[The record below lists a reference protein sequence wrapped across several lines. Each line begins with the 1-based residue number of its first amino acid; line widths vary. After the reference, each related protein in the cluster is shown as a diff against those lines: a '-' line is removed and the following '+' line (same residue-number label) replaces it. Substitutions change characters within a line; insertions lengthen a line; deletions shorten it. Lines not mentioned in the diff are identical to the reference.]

1 MSSTTTMTMTTRPT
15 SLSDS
20 GVQLSPDAE
29 RPSETLTSLAT
40 PLSDSNSSMMN
51 DDEKRGD
58 DSQRAKSR
66 MEKYFAEKPDKN
78 IFMKLIHPSYHER
91 NLQFKKIFVDKG
103 LIEDSDQF
111 LASYSCAYQREILAQ
126 GRMFISQFNV
136 CFYANIIGWETT
148 LVIPMKEIKLIKKMK
163 AAFIFPNSIQF
174 ERDTGEKY
182 FFASF
187 INRDKSFQ
195 VLTTAQ
201 QKVVGEEGRAM
212 TREEVWDM
220 VYKVK
225 NPQIHTPPEGSSPA
239 STKNASTENMTNLS
253 SPSFNGSISPRT
265 ETSAVSTLKN
275 IDKDNTSQSSTSSDF
290 HDDDSAHLSEQFD
303 MDEEEIACPCAEHSG
318 RLLMDKEVKVSVEK
332 FYELVF
338 TENDFMAECNKKT
351 KVDSYVAAMWHRN
364 HQGENTRTCTYT
376 VYVANPLASKDIV
389 VNEKQILTHF
399 PNPKHGFKMQK
410 ETQNSGV
417 PYADHFTVN
426 CQYCVSRI
434 GSASCRVK
442 VYGTIVYKKSVWGVV
457 KNFIEKP
464 TYSALEEH
472 YKILNAMFDDYAKKN
487 PEPEKRSLTSVNFP
501 QITESTTTKE
511 SEIESKN
518 TPELRHRRSKKSDR
532 LIAGGEHS
540 KLSDEGSLVS
550 SDMHFRSEISR
561 GSQPITVTSSP
572 EYKPFLYM
580 ITGLLAAFLILNLF
594 VLRGFQKE
602 STAQV
607 ISKNEEDLTQML
619 SALIEQVKEL
629 KEKVDQMNKNN

>member
-1 MSSTTTMTMTTRPT
+1 MPTTTVTMTTRPT

-29 RPSETLTSLAT
+29 RPCDTLTSLT
-40 PLSDSNSSMMN
+40 SPLS
-51 DDEKRGD
+51 EGD
-58 DSQRAKSR
+58 DTQRAKSR

-91 NLQFKKIFVDKG
+91 NLQFKKIFIDKG
-103 LIEDSDQF
+103 LIEESDQF

-148 LVIPMKEIKLIKKMK
+148 LVIPMREIKQIKKMK

-174 ERDTGEKY
+174 ERDTSEKY

-195 VLTTAQ
+195 VLTTAH
-201 QKVVGEEGRAM
+201 QKVIGEEGKAM

-220 VYKVK
+220 VYNSEEK
-225 NPQIHTPPEGSSPA
+225 NPQNHTPPEGSTPA
-239 STKNASTENMTNLS
+239 STKHASTENMTNLS
-253 SPSFNGSISPRT
+253 TSSFNGSISPH
-265 ETSAVSTLKN
+265 TSTVSTLKN

-290 HDDDSAHLSEQFD
+290 HDDDSAQISENFD
-303 MDEEEIACPCAEHSG
+303 MDEEEVPCPCAEHSG

-338 TENDFMAECNKKT
+338 TENEFMAECNKKT
-351 KVDSYVAAMWHRN
+351 KVDSYVAAMWVRD

-389 VNEKQILTHF
+389 VNEKQILTYF
-399 PNPKHGFKMQK
+399 SNPRHGFKMQK

-434 GSASCRVK
+434 SPTSCRVK
-442 VYGTIVYKKSVWGVV
+442 VYGSIVYKKSVWGVV

-472 YKILNAMFDDYAKKN
+472 YKILNAMFDEYATKN
-487 PEPEKRSLTSVNFP
+487 PEVEKRSLTSINFP
-501 QITESTTTKE
+501 SVTDTRTTKP
-511 SEIESKN
+511 SEIESTN
-518 TPELRHRRSKKSDR
+518 LNEVRHRRPKKQIGNR
-532 LIAGGEHS
+532 LNAGGEIS
-540 KLSDEGSLVS
+540 KLSDESSVS
-550 SDMHFRSEISR
+550 TERRIESSNSSH
-561 GSQPITVTSSP
+561 QITVTSSP
-572 EYKPFLYM
+572 EYIPFLYM
-580 ITGLLAAFLILNLF
+580 IVGLLAAFLILNLF

-602 STAQV
+602 STV
-607 ISKNEEDLTQML
+607 NPSRNEEDLPRML
-619 SALIEQVKEL
+619 STLMEQVKEL